1 MKSIE
6 VKGNLREVVGK
17 TTAKTLRKED
27 KVPCELY
34 GQGEN
39 VHFYIAEKAF
49 KKLVYTADAYLVNI
63 DIDGKVYQ
71 SIIRD
76 VQYHPVSDRVM
87 HADFYHVTEDSP
99 LWTMLPVRIVGS
111 SVGVVKGGRLVQK
124 MRKIKIKGIAKD
136 LPEDITIDISDLDIG
151 KSVKVKDL
159 AIENIELMDPDNAVV
174 VLIKTAR
181 GVAADEEE
189 GEEGEEGEEAAAE
202 GGDAPAEEKAA
213 E

>member
-1 MKSIE
+1 MKSID
-6 VKGNLREVVGK
+6 VKGSLREAVGK
-17 TTAKTLRKED
+17 TTAKLLRKENE
-27 KVPCELY
+27 VPCVLY

-39 VHFYIAEKAF
+39 VHFHISEKAF
-49 KKLVYTADAYLVNI
+49 KKLVYTPDAYLVNI

-76 VQYHPVSDRVM
+76 VQYHPVSDKVI
-87 HADFYHVTEDSP
+87 HADFYHVLEDSP

-111 SVGVVKGGRLVQK
+111 SVGVIKGGRLVQK
-124 MRKIKIKGIAKD
+124 MRKIKIKGIAKN
-136 LPEDITIDISDLDIG
+136 LPEDITIDITTLDIG
-151 KSVKVKDL
+151 KSIKIKDL
-159 AIENIELMDPDNAVV
+159 AIENIELLDPLNAVV

-181 GVAADEEE
+181 GVQADEA
-189 GEEGEEGEEAAAE
+189 GEEGEGEEAAAE